1 VGRGVRLNRAARVKI
16 WSVFEEYRTLLDE
29 NGIRESDDAMR
40 DARLLLQDRTEVLPY
55 RSVLVDEAQ
64 DMGPQ
69 AFMLLRQIVA
79 KGDDDLF
86 IVGDAHQRIYRHKV
100 VLGQCGVDIRGR
112 GRRLKINYRTTDETR
127 RWAVSLLKNIKIDDM
142 DGGLDDQKGYK
153 SLMHGDFPALKH
165 FENFSD
171 EVAAIVTYI
180 QEVAKKE
187 GEMKNVCLV
196 TRTNSLL
203 ERYEKAINEKG
214 LETFRIRRSE
224 AEDRTHP
231 GLRLATMHRVKGL
244 EFDHIIVASLNKG
257 VIPLDTS
264 LNETTDPVVRRQ
276 IEQQERALLYVAS
289 TRARKAV
296 FVTSYGERSELI

>member
-1 VGRGVRLNRAARVKI
+1 
-16 WSVFEEYRTLLDE
+16 
-29 NGIRESDDAMR
+29 
-40 DARLLLQDRTEVLPY
+40 
-55 RSVLVDEAQ
+55 
-64 DMGPQ
+64 
-69 AFMLLRQIVA
+69 
-79 KGDDDLF
+79 
-86 IVGDAHQRIYRHKV
+86 
-100 VLGQCGVDIRGR
+100 
-112 GRRLKINYRTTDETR
+112 
-127 RWAVSLLKNIKIDDM
+127 
-142 DGGLDDQKGYK
+142 
-153 SLMHGDFPALKH
+153 
-165 FENFSD
+165 
-171 EVAAIVTYI
+171 
-180 QEVAKKE
+180 
-187 GEMKNVCLV
+187 
-196 TRTNSLL
+196 LL